1 MSSYRSPFEQ
11 LRAKFDESEPECPAC
26 GYHDTNGGWR
36 VTTTG
41 SRVTYQFVCPTCDAI
56 ETREMRL

>member
-1 MSSYRSPFEQ
+1 MPSHRSPFERLQ
-11 LRAKFDESEPECPAC
+11 RKFDESELTCRHC
-26 GYHDTNGGWR
+26 GYRETDGGWR

-41 SRVTYQFVCPTCDAI
+41 DRVQYQFVCSTCDAI